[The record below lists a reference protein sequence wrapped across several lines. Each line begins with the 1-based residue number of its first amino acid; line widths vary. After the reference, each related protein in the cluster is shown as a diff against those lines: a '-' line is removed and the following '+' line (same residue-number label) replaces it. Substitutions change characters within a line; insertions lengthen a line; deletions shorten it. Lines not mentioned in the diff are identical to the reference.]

1 MKPPDTASK
10 DAPGRNA
17 GALAAPIGRDDIR
30 TLIFIT
36 AGLAFFFYVLRPI
49 LLPFVVAGVIAY
61 VSAPLL
67 DWLAHR
73 TRLPR
78 ALFAVLLFIVLIGA
92 AALMVTLAGQHLVAE
107 ARATAADLQG
117 SVEKLVRLMIGSQP
131 LHMFGQT
138 MNAEDIARAM
148 LERIRDWFGQT
159 DQIALIAGFSLAAL
173 MGTVLTAV
181 LLCYFLV
188 SGPSVARGLFWTVP
202 PSLRDLVARIGSRV
216 DPVLKRYFLGILT
229 IVIYSMTAAY
239 IGLGMVLGVEH
250 AALLAVLTGSLETI
264 PMIGSTSA
272 AVIAGLVSLKTA
284 TGFMS
289 IVAFTAYAVLL
300 RLTIDQIVAPLVLG
314 RAAHVHPVLII
325 FCFLAGA
332 VILGIP
338 GVILAVPVAL
348 IAKNALATLYGEE
361 AG

>member
-1 MKPPDTASK
+1 MKPPDTAGK
-10 DAPGRNA
+10 NAPGPGA
-17 GALAAPIGRDDIR
+17 GAPAGPSVHADTR

-36 AGLAFFFYVLRPI
+36 AGLVFFFYVLRPI

-92 AALMVTLAGQHLVAE
+92 AALMVTFAGEHLIAE

-117 SVEKLVRLMIGSQP
+117 SFESLVRQMIGSQP
-131 LHMFGQT
+131 VHVFGQT

-173 MGTVLTAV
+173 MGTMLTAV

-188 SGPSVARGLFWTVP
+188 GGPGVARGLFWTVP

-216 DPVLKRYFLGILT
+216 DPVLKRYFLGILA
-229 IVIYSMTAAY
+229 IVIYSATASY
-239 IGLGMVLGVEH
+239 VGLSLLGVEH

-272 AVIAGLVSLKTA
+272 AVIAGLVSLRTA

-289 IVAFTAYAVLL
+289 IVAFTIYAILL
-300 RLTIDQIVAPLVLG
+300 RLSIDQIVAPLVLG

-348 IAKNALATLYGEE
+348 VIKNALATLYGEE

>member
-1 MKPPDTASK
+1 MKPPERADKTAHSPGAGTPGGPSSRADT
-10 DAPGRNA
+10 
-17 GALAAPIGRDDIR
+17 R

-36 AGLAFFFYVLRPI
+36 AGLAFFVYVLRPI
-49 LLPFVVAGVIAY
+49 LLPFVIAGVIAY

-67 DWLAHR
+67 DWLADR

-78 ALFAVLLFIVLIGA
+78 ALFAILLFILLIAA
-92 AALMVTLAGQHLVAE
+92 AALMVGLAGEHLVAE
-107 ARATAADLQG
+107 VKATAADLQG
-117 SVEKLVRLMIGSQP
+117 SFESLIRQMIGSRP
-131 LHMFGQT
+131 IHVFGQT
-138 MNAEDIARAM
+138 MNSEDIARAM
-148 LERIRDWFGQT
+148 LERIHDWFGQT
-159 DQIALIAGFSLAAL
+159 DRLAMIAGFSLAAL

-181 LLCYFLV
+181 LLCYFLI

-216 DPVLKRYFLGILT
+216 DPILKRYFLGILT
-229 IVIYSMTAAY
+229 ILIYSTTAAY
-239 IGLGMVLGVEH
+239 VGLSLLGVEH

-272 AVIAGLVSLKTA
+272 AVIAGLVSLRTA

-289 IVAFTAYAVLL
+289 IVAFTIYAVLL
-300 RLTIDQIVAPLVLG
+300 RLSIDQIVAPLVLG

-338 GVILAVPVAL
+338 GVILAVPIAL
-348 IAKNALATLYGEE
+348 TVKNALATLYGEDVE
-361 AG
+361 